1 MIYIKDKM
9 TSFETTLSSF
19 MKNFNGFSEEKKRE
33 SQEVFAK
40 NMENITELSS
50 KIARIELN
58 LSEANVVIADAKKIF
73 TNLSHRFEDTEQ
85 GRS

>member
-1 MIYIKDKM
+1 M

-33 SQEVFAK
+33 SQEIFAK

-58 LSEANVVIADAKKIF
+58 LSEANVVIADAKRIF
-73 TNLSHRFEDTEQ
+73 TNLSNRFDDAEQ